1 MNYYYND
8 YGMGAGFGFAAVC
21 SVIILVLVILAIVA
35 YFLTI
40 GCLVHSAKTKGHH
53 TNGAGK
59 LWFIGIFGTPILL
72 ALYVI
77 SLPDRGGVPA
87 DPQAGYPQYP
97 QELN

>member
-1 MNYYYND
+1 MNYYYD
-8 YGMGAGFGFAAVC
+8 YSPGLGMAAVI
-21 SVIILVLVILAIVA
+21 STVIVVVLAVLAIVA

-40 GCLVHSAKTKGHH
+40 GCLVHSAKEKGHH

-77 SLPDRGGVPA
+77 SLPDRGMYVPEENT
-87 DPQAGYPQYP
+87 GYPQFP
-97 QELN
+97 QGV